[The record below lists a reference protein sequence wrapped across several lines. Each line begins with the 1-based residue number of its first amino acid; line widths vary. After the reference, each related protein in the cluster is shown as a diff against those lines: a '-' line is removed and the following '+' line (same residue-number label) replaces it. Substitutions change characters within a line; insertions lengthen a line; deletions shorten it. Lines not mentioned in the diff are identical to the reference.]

1 MINNEQFISE
11 CKKDKVIYREY
22 IVINN
27 TEVDVNA
34 KMYQT
39 AYKDTTFFGK
49 FNLNYI
55 KFTTPN
61 DIQYRN
67 KDFYY
72 YKEVNGVNQLIGH
85 YYVTEVVDSDTDEE
99 VQVTAFDD
107 GIKFAN
113 KYTTSL
119 QYGRATLYDVL
130 QECCTNCGIVLKNE
144 SITNGDFIVE
154 NNQFEENAQYGDVIA
169 AVAQISGN
177 FAFINNMG
185 QLELKFFED
194 TEEII
199 EQYVQLEDKRDTQP
213 ITIVRIGLSD
223 VDGEYV
229 ERRDEDLIEQ
239 YGENYLILN
248 DNPFAYSELKR
259 NQLIDA
265 IFNKVK
271 GFGYSAFTS
280 KECFAPYFE
289 LGDGIR
295 FRNKN
300 GDLVSSVIL
309 RIETN
314 NQDVTLSAP
323 SITNAEVAYNQPE
336 SDDSR
341 LKRTELSVDKA
352 NQQIQGII
360 TNVGENT
367 TNISSL
373 TQTVNGF
380 DARITEASTKS
391 DNATNKVAEL
401 SMDVSSLRSEIG
413 EVTDTTVHQTG
424 YGLLQFENINQS
436 YPVKVIIHAM
446 ADSDIAYLYPSSS
459 LFPGSNLFTKDRI
472 LRFTNTTTNEVWN
485 YRLPANL
492 RYYNSTTYD
501 EFMMDFA
508 TGGDTS
514 VCQVTK
520 KVGINADRTKYALA
534 TETTTQY
541 SFPVELALTDGNYTV
556 ELMGYPNAYLD
567 VTLMSKNM
575 YTSQYATKVEM
586 NSKITQK
593 ADEITT
599 EVSRTYETIDNVAEL
614 ATRVTQTEED
624 ITSEVT
630 NRTQKDTE
638 LSSRITQNANSITS
652 EVTNRQ
658 NGDNALSSRIT
669 QNANNIELKVS
680 NSNYNHAT
688 IVAKINDNTSSAK
701 INADKVD
708 IDANDVLNLLAGNTI
723 NMTSKNIAINST
735 NFKVDKN
742 GNMQCS
748 NATITGGNV
757 NLKDNGTWGS
767 GKVNAVDSTNSSS
780 FSRFYSGGVMSQRQY
795 NGLLDG
801 SYTADYFGID
811 RSSDEVII
819 GGISGSLNSYDNP
832 ELSVYNRNAST
843 TIYPNR
849 IVANGTT
856 YNSKESLK
864 KNIKL
869 YDKKVLDL
877 IKNSE
882 IYEYNYKS
890 EKDTD
895 KKHIGFVIADKGGNY
910 KTPEEVISAERDGID
925 QYNMSSILWK
935 AIQELQEQIEELKNK
950 IKEMEEK

>member
-22 IVINN
+22 IVMND

-61 DIQYRN
+61 DIKYRN

-223 VDGEYV
+223 VEGEYV

-424 YGLLQFENINQS
+424 YGLLKFENINQS

-520 KVGINADRTKYALA
+520 KVGINEDRSKYAL
-534 TETTTQY
+534 TTPKTTQY

-669 QNANNIELKVS
+669 QNANNIESKVS
-680 NSNYNHAT
+680 KGSIIST
-688 IVAKINDNTSSAK
+688 INQSAESVQ
-701 INADKVD
+701 INANK
-708 IDANDVLNLLAGNTI
+708 ISLAGKEI
-723 NMTSKNIAINST
+723 NMTSDNIAINST

-742 GNMQCS
+742 GNVTANS
-748 NATITGGNV
+748 FNSNNATITGGLLH
-757 NLKDNGTWGS
+757 LKSGTTNNPDFIVGNSRRDGCWIVPRQIGILSGDNERITA
-767 GKVNAVDSTNSSS
+767 NAVSGGGVNFEMYSSSKNSSIH
-780 FSRFYSGGVMSQRQY
+780 FNLLNYGG
-795 NGLLDG
+795 D
-801 SYTADYFGID
+801 ADFFVDDVYCQNNIHA
-811 RSSDEVII
+811 
-819 GGISGSLNSYDNP
+819 LHYLYD
-832 ELSVYNRNAST
+832 
-843 TIYPNR
+843 
-849 IVANGTT
+849 
-856 YNSKESLK
+856 SKEEIK
-864 KNIKL
+864 KDIEQYKERA
-869 YDKKVLDL
+869 LD
-877 IKNSE
+877 IINNTDV
-882 IYEYNYKS
+882 YEFNYKNVS
-890 EKDTD
+890 NQ
-895 KKHIGFVIADKGGNY
+895 KKTIGFVIGDNYNTANEIISDK
-910 KTPEEVISAERDGID
+910 KDGINS
-925 QYNMSSILWK
+925 YSVMGILWK
-935 AIQELQEQIEELKNK
+935 AVQEQQEEIEELNK
-950 IKEMEEK
+950 EIKKMKGES

>member
-669 QNANNIELKVS
+669 QNANNIESKVS
-680 NSNYNHAT
+680 KGSIIST
-688 IVAKINDNTSSAK
+688 INQSAESVK
-701 INADKVD
+701 INANK
-708 IDANDVLNLLAGNTI
+708 ISLAGKEINLTADNTVI
-723 NMTSKNIAINST
+723 KST
-735 NFKVDKN
+735 NFNVDKN
-742 GNMQCS
+742 GNLRCNNANISGTVTSS
-748 NATITGGNV
+748 NATITGGTVNV
-757 NLKDNGTWGS
+757 TGGTRENPAMSVASGSKSTRILPEAIYITTTNNGGTFINYAS
-767 GKVNAVDSTNSSS
+767 DSNKHAYLYCDST
-780 FSRFYSGGVMSQRQY
+780 GGSITLGGSVSNDIILRAGSNRHITCMGYMEATAY
-795 NGLLDG
+795 NYL
-801 SYTADYFGID
+801 
-811 RSSDEVII
+811 SDKRIKEDIKAC
-819 GGISGSLNSYDNP
+819 
-832 ELSVYNRNAST
+832 ERNALDIIKKGK
-843 TIYPNR
+843 IYS
-849 IVANGTT
+849 
-856 YNSKESLK
+856 YKLKEGK
-864 KNIKL
+864 KA
-869 YDKKVLDL
+869 
-877 IKNSE
+877 E
-882 IYEYNYKS
+882 
-890 EKDTD
+890 
-895 KKHIGFVIADKGGNY
+895 IGFVVGDGY
-910 KTPEEVISAERDGID
+910 ECPEEIIEKNQELYSVNSYRTTA
-925 QYNMSSILWK
+925 ILWK
-935 AIQELQEQIEELKNK
+935 AIQEQQQQIEELKK
-950 IKEMEEK
+950 EIKKMKGES